1 MNIALIGG
9 VRSGKSKL
17 AQQLLIEGARLSE
30 HSALAVVFGRS
41 GVDDEFDQRIA
52 HHQLARPEE
61 IDTLD
66 LSRVTPLGW
75 VAAINREIERGYRYL
90 AIDCVGTALGLVMD
104 DVLTQNLGSDWAE
117 LPVLPVEML
126 SAVETQFV
134 SILSSFLELEADVV
148 FVTNE
153 LGTSPVSEYASTRL
167 FTDVMGRCN
176 QLLNHHCDKAYYC
189 VAGTP
194 IDLKVTA
201 LNIDW
206 E

>member
-1 MNIALIGG
+1 MNVVLIGG

-17 AQQLLIEGARLSE
+17 AQQLLVEGARLDE
-30 HSALAVVFGRS
+30 HSALAIVFGRS

-52 HHQLARPEE
+52 HHQLDRPEE
-61 IDTLD
+61 IDALD
-66 LSRVTPLGW
+66 LSRVSPQGW
-75 VAAINREIERGYRYL
+75 VDAINREIEHGYHHL

-104 DVLTQNLGSDWAE
+104 NVLAQKLGSNWTE

-126 SAVETQFV
+126 STIEAEFV
-134 SILSSFLELEADVV
+134 SILSDLLKLEANVV

-153 LGTSPVSEYASTRL
+153 MGASPISEYASTRL

-176 QLLNHHCDKAYYC
+176 QLLNRQCGKSYYC

-194 IDLKVTA
+194 IDLKA
-201 LNIDW
+201 SSPNIDW